1 MDVSCSKCGATNRD
15 TASFCNRC
23 GSPLAKTRVMPSSAP
38 SSSSHPLGGAAA
50 PGYGLTGMLSTMS
63 VLHNRYRIL
72 EKRAQGGMAAVYRA
86 ADMHITGKTWA
97 VKEMS
102 DAVVT
107 NPLDRQQAVD
117 AFQREAEML
126 ANLSH
131 ANLPKVTDYFSEGGR
146 EYLVM
151 EYIEGQSLDEM
162 LTACG
167 NRPFSEEQVLGWAFQ
182 LCDVLEYLHHQGII
196 FRDLKPSNVMIDRN
210 GAVRLIDFG
219 IARVFKVGKASD
231 TTAFGTPGYAPP
243 ELYSGSQSDVRSD
256 IYSLGATLHTLLTGF
271 DPNQTP
277 LQLPPVRQINPAV
290 SQDTER
296 ALTKALAYNADQRW
310 PNVGAMRNALIL
322 SPAAKSFAGGAS
334 HTQPQRSKP
343 ITTRLLLAM
352 SAMTNQQLA
361 IMVAGLVIVFGLLT
375 ALLGPFIR
383 QELPLVWGVIPLY
396 FAAGPGAW
404 AASHRKGAAGVT
416 QALVG
421 AAVMIA
427 GFAALPRD
435 LLGVAF
441 GAAAMEGWIALA
453 RYRRWDASWLVGA
466 AVVSFIVQNLFFWGL
481 YPDPYRLAAAIGAGA
496 AGLLGWFLGDLFW
509 QGRQMRK
516 PPTV

>member
-1 MDVSCSKCGATNRD
+1 MDAICPN
-15 TASFCNRC
+15 C
-23 GSPLAKTRVMPSSAP
+23 GSANRNTARFCCGCGGQLVKTTLMPSSSIP
-38 SSSSHPLGGAAA
+38 QHTPPPGGSPIA
-50 PGYGLTGMLSTMS
+50 GYGLTGLLSTMS
-63 VLHNRYRIL
+63 VLRNRYRIL

-86 ADMHITGKTWA
+86 ADIHLAGKMWA
-97 VKEMS
+97 IKEMS
-102 DAVVT
+102 DAAIT
-107 NPLDRQQAVD
+107 NPLDRQRAVA
-117 AFQREAEML
+117 AFQQEAQML
-126 ANLSH
+126 ASLSH
-131 ANLPKVTDYFSEGGR
+131 INLPNVTDYFSEDGR

-151 EYIEGQSLDEM
+151 EYVEGQTLDEM

-196 FRDLKPSNVMIDRN
+196 FRDLKPSNIMIDRN
-210 GAVRLIDFG
+210 GSVRLIDFG

-277 LQLPPVRQINPAV
+277 LQLPPVRQINPVV

-310 PNVGAMRNALIL
+310 PNVSAMRTALMA
-322 SPAAKSFAGGAS
+322 SPAAKSFASGANQAQS
-334 HTQPQRSKP
+334 QRSKP

-352 SAMTNQQLA
+352 STMTNQQLA
-361 IMVAGLVIVFGLLT
+361 IMVIGLVFIFGVLT
-375 ALLGPFIR
+375 ALFGPFL
-383 QELPLVWGVIPLY
+383 QQYLPLAWRAMPLY
-396 FAAGPGAW
+396 YAAGVGAW
-404 AASHRKGAAGVT
+404 AASHRKGAAGIT

-421 AAVMIA
+421 IAVVVFGDSMA
-427 GFAALPRD
+427 THN
-435 LLGVAF
+435 LLGVLV
-441 GAAAMEGWIALA
+441 GAGVLEGWIALA
-453 RYRRWDASWLVGA
+453 KYRRWDALWLVGA
-466 AVVSFIVQNLFFWGL
+466 AVVALIAQNRTIYGL
-481 YPDPYRLAAAIGAGA
+481 YVNPDHVVALIGAGA
-496 AGLLGWFLGDLFW
+496 AGFLGWFLGDMFW

-516 PPTV
+516 SPIT

>member
-1 MDVSCSKCGATNRD
+1 MDVTCSKCGAVNRD
-15 TASFCNRC
+15 TASFCSRC
-23 GSPLAKTRVMPSSAP
+23 GDPLAKTKLMPSSSPLP
-38 SSSSHPLGGAAA
+38 SNYPPGGSSTAD
-50 PGYGLTGMLSTMS
+50 YGLTGLLSAMS
-63 VLHNRYRIL
+63 VLRNRYRIL

-86 ADMHITGKTWA
+86 ADMHLAGKTWA

-102 DAVVT
+102 DAVIT
-107 NPLDRQQAVD
+107 NPLDRQRAVA
-117 AFQREAEML
+117 AFQQEAQML

-131 ANLPKVTDYFSEGGR
+131 ANLPKVTDYFSENGR

-151 EYIEGQSLDEM
+151 EYIEGQTLDEM

-196 FRDLKPSNVMIDRN
+196 FRDLKPSNIMIDRN
-210 GAVRLIDFG
+210 GSVRLIDFG
-219 IARVFKVGKASD
+219 IARVFKVGKMSD

-277 LQLPPVRQINPAV
+277 LQLPSVRQLNASV

-310 PNVGAMRNALIL
+310 PNISAMRSALAT
-322 SPAAKSFAGGAS
+322 SPAAKAFADGRNP
-334 HTQPQRSKP
+334 TQPQRSKP

-352 SAMTNQQLA
+352 STMTNQQLA
-361 IMVAGLVIVFGLLT
+361 IMVAGLVIVFGILT
-375 ALLGPFIR
+375 AVLGPFIR
-383 QELPLVWGVIPLY
+383 QELPFVWRVVPIY
-396 FAAGPGAW
+396 YAAGVGAW
-404 AASHRKGAAGVT
+404 AASHRKGAAAIT

-421 AAVMIA
+421 SAVMVFGGGAAVSN
-427 GFAALPRD
+427 
-435 LLGVAF
+435 LLGVLT

-453 RYRRWDASWLVGA
+453 KYRRWDALWLAGA
-466 AVVSFIVQNLFFWGL
+466 AVAAFIAQNLTTYGL
-481 YPDPYRLAAAIGAGA
+481 IIDPYRLVALIGAAAV
-496 AGLLGWFLGDLFW
+496 GLLGWFLGDLFW

-516 PPTV
+516 SPTT